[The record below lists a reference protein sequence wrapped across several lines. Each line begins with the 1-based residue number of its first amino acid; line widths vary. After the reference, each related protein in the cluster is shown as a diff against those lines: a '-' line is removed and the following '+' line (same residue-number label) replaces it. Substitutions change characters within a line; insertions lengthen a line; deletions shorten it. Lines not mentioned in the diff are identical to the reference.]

1 MTKITS
7 PLKSHSRLGPVLLYL
22 ALDTLCV
29 GAGMGVPIFAILVGF
44 AAGWFLPGALR
55 APSPSSSPSRKQIL
69 RAAFLLGAY
78 TFALMLIIWGP
89 TLPRLWGP
97 RADLVDFGIPLIL
110 YEPTASFIGWEVL
123 MIAVS
128 PFLQVLAVVFGAD
141 VRLLFA
147 EAREPGR

>member
-1 MTKITS
+1 VTKIPS
-7 PLKSHSRLGPVLLYL
+7 LLKSHPSLGPLLLYL

-29 GAGMGVPIFAILVGF
+29 GAGMGVPIFAILIGF
-44 AAGWFLPGALR
+44 AVGWFLPGALR
-55 APSPSSSPSRKQIL
+55 SPSPSGSPSRRKIL
-69 RAAFLLGAY
+69 RAAALLGAY

-97 RADLVDFGIPLIL
+97 RADLVNFGIPLIL
-110 YEPTASFIGWEVL
+110 YEPTASFIGWELL

-141 VRLLFA
+141 VRLLFG
-147 EAREPGR
+147 EMRQPDP

>member
-1 MTKITS
+1 VTKIS
-7 PLKSHSRLGPVLLYL
+7 SLLKSHPRLGPLLLYL
-22 ALDTLCV
+22 ALDTLCI
-29 GAGMGVPIFAILVGF
+29 GAGMGVPIFAILIGF

-55 APSPSSSPSRKQIL
+55 SPSPSSSPSRKEIL
-69 RAAFLLGAY
+69 RAAFLLGGF

-89 TLPRLWGP
+89 TIPRLWGP
-97 RADLVDFGIPLIL
+97 RAELVNFGIPLIL

-147 EAREPGR
+147 EARQPAR